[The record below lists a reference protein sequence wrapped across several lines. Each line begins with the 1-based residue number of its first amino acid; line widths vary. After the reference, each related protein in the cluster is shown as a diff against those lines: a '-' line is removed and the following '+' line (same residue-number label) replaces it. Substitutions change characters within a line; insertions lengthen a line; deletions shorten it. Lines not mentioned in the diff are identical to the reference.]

1 MTNSS
6 QRTKN
11 WRILANFSRP
21 PLGALRQKPAAFLRA
36 RTAKPENP
44 MPDQHDA
51 FRTRIRLLGRLL
63 GESIARQSG
72 GETLDAI
79 ETLRRGFIRLR
90 TAPDPGLQQALTDRI
105 AALDTQALIPVIRG
119 FSNYFS
125 LANISEEN
133 QMRQNR
139 AYWRA
144 RDARW
149 EGSFR
154 NTLQECRAGGITPG
168 QMRELLANLCY
179 IPVFTA
185 HPTEARRRTTMKL
198 LQRIY
203 DSNAQLDAAGEG
215 EVPPAVLESLSH
227 DIDLLW
233 ASDEV
238 RTRKPLVYD
247 EINNGLHYFNR
258 SLFDAVPQIYHNLH
272 HALVRTYPELGNDPL
287 PTLIRFGSWIGGDR
301 DGNPFVTHQT
311 TREAVFMQVDTLLEH
326 YRRRLDTLRQRL
338 IHSDTL
344 IRVSPAVYRR
354 ISEESELD
362 DTTFAYNPEDYNNE
376 PYRRLLRIL
385 GEKIRATRARIL
397 ARDLDGSAHPHAYAN
412 AEAFL
417 SDLVLIRQSL
427 LAHDPVSA
435 NGDILN
441 LIRLVRTCGFHLA
454 SLDIRQE
461 SVWHSEVIA
470 ELFDHAPNLPDY
482 RGLPEAERCRIL
494 LELIR
499 QPGSP
504 LLFAREFSAQ
514 TREQLDL
521 MATIAELRQLVGE
534 RTFGSYIISMT
545 HSTSHILEVIFLMRF
560 AGLSGA
566 DDKPWCALPVAPL
579 FETIDDLKNLE
590 NVLEPLL
597 AEPAYRAMLPNNTQ
611 EIMLGYSD
619 SSKDGGILTSAWQ
632 LYRAQQT
639 IKAIAD
645 RHRIRTRLFHGRGGS
660 VSRGGGSTHHA
671 ITAQP
676 PGTLQGEIKLTEQ
689 GEVLYAKY
697 ANADTAVF
705 ELTMGVTG
713 AIKASATQ
721 FSRQPARLADYENLM
736 EKLARHGEAAY
747 RELTDHTEGF
757 YDFFAQ
763 STPINDISQLNIGSR
778 PAKRRQGAMSKYN
791 IRAIPWVF
799 AWSLARFTL
808 PAWYGVGSALAAI
821 APEEEALV
829 AEMTENWPFFHA
841 FISNTE
847 MAFTKSEPD
856 IARAYAGLCADE
868 TLRGHILALID
879 DEYRR
884 TREHLN
890 IILRQDTL
898 LARQPELARSLNWR
912 NAYLDPINYIQ
923 IELMRRLRREETP
936 ALQEAM
942 TRTINA
948 LAAGLRNTG

>member
-1 MTNSS
+1 MSD
-6 QRTKN
+6 
-11 WRILANFSRP
+11 LHE
-21 PLGALRQKPAAFLRA
+21 ALRA
-36 RTAKPENP
+36 
-44 MPDQHDA
+44 
-51 FRTRIRLLGRLL
+51 RIRLLGQCL
-63 GESIARQSG
+63 GASIARQSG
-72 GETLDAI
+72 EDTLDTI
-79 ETLRRGFIRLR
+79 ETLRRGFIQLR
-90 TAPDPGLQQALTDRI
+90 TTPDAALKKTLTDRI
-105 AALDTQALIPVIRG
+105 AALGTQQLIPVIRG

-133 QMRQNR
+133 RMRQDR

-144 RDARW
+144 RHERW

-154 NTLQECRAGGITPG
+154 NTLQACRDNGITPE
-168 QMRELLANLCY
+168 QMRELLGNLCY

-203 DSNAQLDAAGEG
+203 DSNALLDAAGGDE
-215 EVPPAVLESLSH
+215 PPAALLASLSH

-233 ASDEV
+233 ASDEI

-258 SLFDAVPQIYHNLH
+258 SLFQAIPQIYHNLH
-272 HALVRTYPELGNDPL
+272 DALERTYPELANAPL

-311 TREAVFMQVDTLLEH
+311 TREAVFMQTDTLLSH
-326 YRRRLDTLRQRL
+326 YTVLLEDLRQQL

-344 IRVSPAVYRR
+344 VAVAPVIYRR

-362 DTTFAYNPEDYNNE
+362 RTTFAYNPEDYNNE

-397 ARDLDGSAHPHAYAN
+397 ARDTDGSAHPHAYPN
-412 AEAFL
+412 ADAFL
-417 SDLVLIRQSL
+417 ADLVLIRQSL
-427 LAHDPVSA
+427 LTHDPQSA

-461 SVWHSEVIA
+461 SVWHSEVVA
-470 ELFDHAPNLPDY
+470 ELFAQSPNLPDY
-482 RGLPEAERCRIL
+482 QSLGEDERCRIL
-494 LELIR
+494 LGLLQ

-504 LLFAREFSAQ
+504 MLFAQTLSAQ
-514 TREQLDL
+514 SREQLDL
-521 MATIAELRQLVGE
+521 MHTIAELRQLVGE

-545 HSTSHILEVIFLMRF
+545 HSTSHILEVIFLLRF
-560 AGLSGA
+560 AGLSGVNE
-566 DDKPWCALPVAPL
+566 DGKTWCALPIAPL
-579 FETIDDLKNLE
+579 FETIEDLKNIE

-597 AEPAYRAMLPNNTQ
+597 ALPAYRDMLVGNTQ

-645 RHRIRTRLFHGRGGS
+645 RYNIRTRLFHGRGGS

-671 ITAQP
+671 IAAQP

-713 AIKASATQ
+713 AIKAGATQ
-721 FSRQPARLADYENLM
+721 FSRQPARLADYEALM
-736 EKLARHGEAAY
+736 EKLAHHGEAAY

-763 STPINDISQLNIGSR
+763 STPIADISRLNIGSR
-778 PAKRRQGAMSKYN
+778 PAKRRSGALTKYN

-829 AEMTENWPFFHA
+829 AEMIESWPFFA
-841 FISNTE
+841 SFISNTE

-856 IARAYAGLCADE
+856 IARSYAGLCDDE
-868 TLRGHILALID
+868 TLRRRILGLIET
-879 DEYRR
+879 EYAR

-890 IILRQDTL
+890 TILKQDSL
-898 LARQPELARSLNWR
+898 LSRQPALAHSLHWR

-923 IELMRRLRREETP
+923 IELMRRLRKGEDP
-936 ALQEAM
+936 VLQEAM

-948 LAAGLRNTG
+948 IAAGLRNTG

>member
-1 MTNSS
+1 MS
-6 QRTKN
+6 
-11 WRILANFSRP
+11 
-21 PLGALRQKPAAFLRA
+21 
-36 RTAKPENP
+36 
-44 MPDQHDA
+44 DHHDA
-51 FRTRIRLLGRLL
+51 LRTRIRLLGQLL
-63 GESIARQSG
+63 GASIARQSG
-72 GETLDAI
+72 DATLDTI

-90 TAPDPGLQQALTDRI
+90 TEPDADLQKALVARI
-105 AALDTQALIPVIRG
+105 AGLETEQLIPVIRG

-125 LANISEEN
+125 LANLSEEN
-133 QMRQNR
+133 QLRQQR
-139 AYWRA
+139 DHWRA
-144 RDARW
+144 RDELW

-154 NTLQECRAGGITPG
+154 HTLQQCRDSGITPG
-168 QMRELLANLCY
+168 QMRDLLASLCY

-203 DSNAQLDAAGEG
+203 DSNAQLDAAGENAP
-215 EVPPAVLESLSH
+215 PPAVLETLAR

-233 ASDEV
+233 ASDEI
-238 RTRKPLVYD
+238 RTRKPLVFD

-258 SLFDAVPQIYHNLH
+258 SLFKAIPQIYHNLH
-272 HALVRTYPELGNDPL
+272 HALTRTYPELANDPL

-301 DGNPFVTHQT
+301 DGNPFVTHHT
-311 TREAVFMQVDTLLEH
+311 TREAVFMQVDTLLNH
-326 YRRRLDTLRQRL
+326 YRQRLEDLRQQL

-344 IRVSPAVYRR
+344 TPIAPAVYRR
-354 ISEESELD
+354 ISEDSELD
-362 DTTFAYNPEDYNNE
+362 NTTFAYNPEDYNNE

-385 GEKIRATRARIL
+385 GEKIEASRARIL
-397 ARDLDGSAHPHAYAN
+397 ARNIDGSAHPHAYPN

-417 SDLVLIRQSL
+417 ADLLLIRQSL
-427 LAHDPVSA
+427 LAHDPAAA

-461 SVWHSEVIA
+461 SVWHSEVVA
-470 ELFDHAPNLPDY
+470 ELLEHAPNLPDY
-482 RGLPEAERCRIL
+482 RSLDETQRCQTL
-494 LELIR
+494 LDLIR
-499 QPGSP
+499 RPGSP

-545 HSTSHILEVIFLMRF
+545 HSTSHILEVIFLLRF
-560 AGLSGA
+560 AGLSGT
-566 DDKPWCALPVAPL
+566 DNGKTWCALPVAPL
-579 FETIDDLKNLE
+579 FETIEDLQNIE

-597 AEPAYRAMLPNNTQ
+597 AEPAYRDMLPANTQ

-639 IKAIAD
+639 IRAIAD
-645 RHRIRTRLFHGRGGS
+645 RHHLKTRLFHGRGGS

-671 ITAQP
+671 IAAQP
-676 PGTLQGEIKLTEQ
+676 PGTLQGEIKITEQ

-697 ANADTAVF
+697 ANADTAAF

-721 FSRQPARLADYENLM
+721 FARQPAQLPAYEALM
-736 EKLARHGEAAY
+736 EKLARHGETAY
-747 RELTDHTEGF
+747 RELTDHTPGF

-763 STPINDISQLNIGSR
+763 ATPIADISLLNIGSR
-778 PAKRRQGAMSKYN
+778 PAKRRSGAMSKYN

-808 PAWYGVGSALAAI
+808 PAWYGVGTALAAI

-829 AEMTENWPFFHA
+829 AEMVEHWPFFA
-841 FISNTE
+841 SFISNTE

-856 IARAYAGLCADE
+856 IARAYAGLCPDD
-868 TLRGHILALID
+868 TLRSAILARID
-879 DEYRR
+879 AEYAR

-890 IILRQDTL
+890 TVLKQDSL

-923 IELMRRLRREETP
+923 IELMRRLRDQETP

>member
-1 MTNSS
+1 MSDHS
-6 QRTKN
+6 D
-11 WRILANFSRP
+11 A
-21 PLGALRQKPAAFLRA
+21 LRA
-36 RTAKPENP
+36 RT
-44 MPDQHDA
+44 
-51 FRTRIRLLGRLL
+51 RLLGQYL

-72 GETLDAI
+72 ADTLQTI
-79 ETLRRGFIRLR
+79 ETLRQGFIRLR
-90 TAPDPGLQQALTDRI
+90 TQPD
-105 AALDTQALIPVIRG
+105 AALQEELTRIIAGLDAQQLIPVIRG

-133 QMRQNR
+133 QQRHRR

-144 RDARW
+144 RDEHW

-154 NTLQECRAGGITPG
+154 HTLQQCRDNGITPE
-168 QMRELLANLCY
+168 QMRGLLAGLCY

-203 DSNAQLDAAGEG
+203 DANAQLDAAGDEA
-215 EVPPAVLESLSH
+215 PPAAVLEALAR

-233 ASDEV
+233 ASDEI
-238 RTRKPLVYD
+238 RTRKPLVFD

-258 SLFDAVPQIYHNLH
+258 SLFRAVPQIYHNLH
-272 HALVRTYPELGNDPL
+272 KAVVRTYPELANDPL

-311 TREAVFMQVDTLLEH
+311 TRDAVFMQMDTLLHH
-326 YRRRLDTLRQRL
+326 YQERLGHLRQQL

-344 IRVSPAVYRR
+344 VAIAPAIYRR

-362 DTTFAYNPEDYNNE
+362 RTTFAYNPEDYNNE

-385 GEKIRATRARIL
+385 GEKIAATRARIL
-397 ARDLDGSAHPHAYAN
+397 ARDIDGSAHPHAYRDAD
-412 AEAFL
+412 AFL
-417 SDLVLIRQSL
+417 ADLILIRQSL
-427 LAHDPVSA
+427 LAHDPDNA
-435 NGDILN
+435 NRDILN

-461 SVWHSEVIA
+461 SVWHSEVVA
-470 ELFDHAPNLPDY
+470 ELFAQAPNLPDY
-482 RGLPEAERCRIL
+482 HTLDEGERCHTL
-494 LELIR
+494 LNLLK
-499 QPGSP
+499 QPGTP
-504 LLFAREFSAQ
+504 LLFAHKLGAQ

-521 MATIAELRQLVGE
+521 MTTIAELRQLVGH

-545 HSTSHILEVIFLMRF
+545 HSTSHILEVIFLLRF
-560 AGLSGA
+560 AGLSGVENG
-566 DDKPWCALPVAPL
+566 KLWCALPIAPL
-579 FETIDDLKNLE
+579 FETIDDLKNIE

-597 AEPAYRAMLPNNTQ
+597 QQSAYRDMLVANTQ

-645 RHRIRTRLFHGRGGS
+645 RHHIKTRLFHGRGGS

-671 ITAQP
+671 IAAQP

-721 FSRQPARLADYENLM
+721 FACQPARLSDYEALM

-763 STPINDISQLNIGSR
+763 ATPIADISQLNIGSR
-778 PAKRRQGAMSKYN
+778 PAKRRSGSLSKYN

-821 APEEEALV
+821 EPAEEALV
-829 AEMTENWPFFHA
+829 AEMIEHWPFFA
-841 FISNTE
+841 SFISNTE
-847 MAFTKSEPD
+847 MAFTKSEPP
-856 IARAYAGLCADE
+856 IAHAYAALCDNE
-868 TLRGHILALID
+868 PLRKHILDIID
-879 DEYRR
+879 EEYRR
-884 TREHLN
+884 TLTHLN
-890 IILRQDTL
+890 TVLKQDTL

-923 IELMRRLRREETP
+923 IELMRRLRQGENPT
-936 ALQEAM
+936 LQEAM

-948 LAAGLRNTG
+948 IAAGLRNTG